1 MFIYTHS
8 TKLSTQPNHH
18 HSVSKQRA
26 AFARAAVFEEFRNR
40 NARAIDY
47 DGFVDR
53 RPNEKPQPAPEAW
66 RRETKRLRR
75 IKSADLI
82 RQEAA

>member
-1 MFIYTHS
+1 MYTTKPALCASAGNPGPRTHS
-8 TKLSTQPNHH
+8 CTTY
-18 HSVSKQRA
+18 
-26 AFARAAVFEEFRNR
+26 ARDAVFNGFHPRD
-40 NARAIDY
+40 ARAIDHG
-47 DGFVDR
+47 GFVDR
-53 RPNEKPQPAPEAW
+53 RPNEEPQPAPEAW